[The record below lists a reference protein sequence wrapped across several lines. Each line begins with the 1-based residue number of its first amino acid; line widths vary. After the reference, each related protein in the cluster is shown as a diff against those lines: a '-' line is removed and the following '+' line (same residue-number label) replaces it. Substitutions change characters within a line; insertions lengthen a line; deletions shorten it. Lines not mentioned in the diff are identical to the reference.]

1 MRPPAGVFVHEH
13 ALLETDRV
21 GAGTRIWA
29 FAHVMP
35 GAQIGRDCNVCDHV
49 FIEGDVSL
57 GSDVTVKNGA
67 LIFDKVTIEDEVFIG
82 PGAVFT
88 NDRVPRVASPRL
100 PPTLLSTVVRRG
112 ASLGANVTIL
122 CDLTIGARAFVAAGA
137 VVTGD
142 VPPHGLMMGNPARR
156 VGWVCS
162 CGNRLPDSLR
172 CDCGEAFRLVSEV
185 DGLVSAAVDL
195 RPRLG
200 GDPADPG

>member
-1 MRPPAGVFVHEH
+1 VFVHEH

-29 FAHVMP
+29 FAHILP

-57 GSDVTVKNGA
+57 GNDVTVKNGV
-67 LIFDKVTIEDEVFIG
+67 LIFDRVTIEDEVFVG

-88 NDRVPRVASPRL
+88 NDRVPRIASPRQ
-100 PPTLLSTVVRRG
+100 PPTLLPTVVRRG
-112 ASLGANVTIL
+112 ASIGANATIL
-122 CDLTIGARAFVAAGA
+122 CGLTIGDRAFVAAGA

-142 VPPHGLMMGNPARR
+142 VPPHGLMIGNPARR

-162 CGNRLPDSLR
+162 CGKRLPDSLR
-172 CDCGEAFRLVSEV
+172 CDCGEAFSLISKV
-185 DGLVSAAVDL
+185 DGLGSAA
-195 RPRLG
+195 
-200 GDPADPG
+200 AT

>member
-1 MRPPAGVFVHEH
+1 M
-13 ALLETDRV
+13 V

-29 FAHVMP
+29 FAHVLP

-57 GSDVTVKNGA
+57 GNDVTVKNGV

-88 NDRVPRVASPRL
+88 NDRVPRVTSRRQ

-156 VGWVCS
+156 VGWVCW
-162 CGNRLPDSLR
+162 CGKRLPDSLR
-172 CDCGEAFRLVSEV
+172 CECGEAFSVVNEIE
-185 DGLVSAAVDL
+185 GLVPAA
-195 RPRLG
+195 
-200 GDPADPG
+200 AT